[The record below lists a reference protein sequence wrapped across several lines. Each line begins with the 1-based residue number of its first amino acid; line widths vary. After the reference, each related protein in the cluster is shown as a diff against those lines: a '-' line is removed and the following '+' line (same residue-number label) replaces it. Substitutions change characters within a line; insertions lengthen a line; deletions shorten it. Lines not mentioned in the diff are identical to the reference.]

1 MARPI
6 HSIRAGRVELAI
18 WENTREP
25 GPPFDVTLSR
35 SYKDGETW
43 KTVHNFSAYDVDNL
57 LKPSP
62 KPRPRPRPDSDP
74 AIHQEEPAPRGLL
87 DSQAGQLLHHH

>member
-18 WENTREP
+18 WENTRET

-57 LKPSP
+57 LKAVAEA
-62 KPRPRPRPDSDP
+62 KGFIE
-74 AIHQEEPAPRGLL
+74 AKAKTE
-87 DSQAGQLLHHH
+87 AGQ